1 ICEPPIFVRE
11 LRFVIKSEGMIVFIS
26 RERVL
31 IGSGADAEQ
40 NVVIR
45 HDRYWGKIPA
55 RNHCRYVEKVLTIL
69 NAVLLYFGNLRRQE
83 PVTIF
88 IVTQLC
94 RDLER
99 DIGVRILSTIFFDL
113 CDSLLP
119 PIGIGSVNEVGGLGW
134 GCREPMLLRRCEPKR
149 CPHRYAAD
157 GTYDNKQ
164 QITSDSSLHQNSR
177 IPR

>member
-1 ICEPPIFVRE
+1 
-11 LRFVIKSEGMIVFIS
+11 MIILIS

-40 NVVIR
+40 NVIIR
-45 HDRYWGKIPA
+45 HDRHGGEIAA
-55 RNHCRYVEKVLTIL
+55 RDHRRYVEKVVTIL
-69 NAVLLYFGNLRRQE
+69 NAVLLYFGYLRRQE

-99 DIGVRILSTIFFDL
+99 DVGVRILSTIFFYL
-113 CDSLLP
+113 CDRLCP
-119 PIGIGSVNEVGGLGW
+119 PIGIGAVDEVGGLGW
-134 GCREPMLLRRCEPKR
+134 GCCEPMLLRRCEPKR
-149 CPHRYAAD
+149 CPHRDAAD

-164 QITSDSSLHQNSR
+164 QITSDSSLRPQKSR
-177 IPR
+177 IPD

>member
-1 ICEPPIFVRE
+1 MVV
-11 LRFVIKSEGMIVFIS
+11 LVS

-45 HDRYWGKIPA
+45 HDRHWGEIAA
-55 RNHCRYVEKVLTIL
+55 RNHRRYVEEILTIL
-69 NAVLLYFGNLRRQE
+69 NAVLLYFGYLRRQE

-119 PIGIGSVNEVGGLGW
+119 PIRIGGVDEVGGLLC
-134 GCREPMLLRRCEPKR
+134 GCGEPMLLRSSEAQRG
-149 CPHRYAAD
+149 PHCYTAD
-157 GTYDNKQ
+157 GAHDNQQ
-164 QITSDSSLHQNSR
+164 QITSDSSLHHQNSR
-177 IPR
+177 ITR